1 MRFPLIFFL
10 LIGVSLAAGAAPEST
25 EGTGGVL
32 FKRYDE
38 IEKDQQRKQA
48 DLIRE
53 SIKTRMN
60 QDRMDLHGKFPY
72 QVHRYVAPD
81 RSISIQ
87 PRSKNT
93 STYCFTGPDHSSTC
107 GASLTW

>member
-10 LIGVSLAAGAAPEST
+10 LAGVSLAAIAAPEFT
-25 EGTGGVL
+25 EGTSGAL

-38 IEKDQQRKQA
+38 IEKDQQHKQA
-48 DLIRE
+48 DLVRE
-53 SIKTRMN
+53 SIKARMN

-72 QVHRYVAPD
+72 QVHRYVAPE
-81 RSISIQ
+81 RSMSIQ
-87 PRSKNT
+87 PRSRNT

>member
-1 MRFPLIFFL
+1 MRFPLIVFL
-10 LIGVSLAAGAAPEST
+10 LVGSSFAAVAAPEST
-25 EGTGGVL
+25 DSTGGTL

-72 QVHRYVAPD
+72 QVHRYVSPE
-81 RSISIQ
+81 RSMSIQ
-87 PRSKNT
+87 PRSNNT
-93 STYCFTGPDHSSTC
+93 STYCFSGPDHSSTC